1 MLYAHKF
8 FKTKEDAKAFQK
20 KHGGA
25 LYSNA
30 PGSRTKRDYL
40 TEAAMAV
47 EKDVTKAVRE
57 LGYNPDKQSLTIE
70 ALSSGRC
77 SVSFGKYWI
86 GIWDTLRKTFV
97 D

>member
-1 MLYAHKF
+1 MTASTLIFNGRITTNNILAM
-8 FKTKEDAKAFQK
+8 
-20 KHGGA
+20 
-25 LYSNA
+25 
-30 PGSRTKRDYL
+30 
-40 TEAAMAV
+40 MAV

-57 LGYNPDKQSLTIE
+57 LGYNTDKQGLTIE

>member
-1 MLYAHKF
+1 MTASTLIFNSLITANNIL
-8 FKTKEDAKAFQK
+8 AM
-20 KHGGA
+20 
-25 LYSNA
+25 
-30 PGSRTKRDYL
+30 
-40 TEAAMAV
+40 MAV

-77 SVSFGKYWI
+77 SVGFGKYWI
-86 GIWDTLRKTFV
+86 DIGDTLRKTFV

>member
-1 MLYAHKF
+1 MTASTLVFNGQITA
-8 FKTKEDAKAFQK
+8 
-20 KHGGA
+20 
-25 LYSNA
+25 SNI
-30 PGSRTKRDYL
+30 L
-40 TEAAMAV
+40 TMIAV

-77 SVSFGKYWI
+77 SVCFGKYWI